1 MRENYQDLYNL
12 MIILGKHKKNPK
24 EAENTLQRTVENMRD
39 KGWIDFLGRGD
50 YRLTDKGHKELLAQR
65 KNITEVRDT
74 IRSLSPEDLNRLR
87 ELAEKLATK

>member
-39 KGWIDFLGRGD
+39 KGWIEASSGEVIIGLRI
-50 YRLTDKGHKELLAQR
+50 KGI
-65 KNITEVRDT
+65 KNY
-74 IRSLSPEDLNRLR
+74 
-87 ELAEKLATK
+87 